1 MVVAAAILSDSN
13 GNIFAALSRKYASMD
28 ANIWEAFVASLAI
41 ILASSFGYSSLI
53 LDGDSL
59 TIISMIN
66 NASSFLDWN
75 FSSIIGDILQQ
86 LECFR
91 IWTATKVS
99 CNIFGSIPITYP
111 FLSVVRINS
120 EKDPSM

>member
-1 MVVAAAILSDSN
+1 MIVVAVILSDSN
-13 GNIFAALSRKYASMD
+13 RNIFAAPSRKLASMD
-28 ANIWEAFVASLAI
+28 ANIREAFVASLAI
-41 ILASSFGYSSLI
+41 ILASPFGYSSLI
-53 LDGDSL
+53 LDGDSV

-66 NASSFLDWN
+66 NALSFSDWN
-75 FSSIIGDILQQ
+75 FSSITEDILQQ

-111 FLSVVRINS
+111 FLFVVRINNG
-120 EKDPSM
+120 KDPPV